1 LEGSSII
8 PNNNFNNVDTN
19 NNRYQNKSL
28 DVGCGLNDSRIFYG
42 GDNADD
48 DDAHDD
54 YDDDADARLST
65 TKVYYG
71 PENATD
77 AILKFIDRAKV
88 KIDSCINSV
97 APSVMI
103 EVDAIRE
110 KRVDSVKNRG
120 LKLRYVIDIT
130 KDNVDYVK
138 EMLGFSEI
146 RHLDGL
152 KGNFEVADQKEYVAV
167 ATLQAAQS
175 IPQLLF
181 SNLPEIVEQQQ
192 FVFDSF
198 WDRALPAEHR
208 IKEIEDGIAMP
219 VSLVFSNYTEA
230 VQTEFKMIKRAKK
243 EIQIMY
249 STVNAFHLQEKGGTL
264 QLLREVVEQNDHL
277 KVSILTPIDASIRE
291 SSSLRLLTRY
301 GPNIQVQDIAPS
313 IGIKIK
319 TLVVDRKESLV
330 MELIHTREEVAT
342 ATIGFSIYSNS
353 EPTVL
358 SYSSIFE
365 VLYDQSV
372 LFQQLD
378 QNDKVKSEFINVAAH
393 ELRTPIMPILNGV
406 EILEE
411 KLGDRKIEFQRELD
425 MITRNASRLQNL
437 AESILQ
443 VSRIESGSFSLDIQN
458 NVDLHKLVS
467 QVIEDIEKKYAYKE
481 KSNKVSI
488 LFLPFDGNNNNN
500 HNNNSIKSSTSK
512 SSSTNSRYDGIAK
525 MEAAAE
531 VKTATGD
538 AKMEATA
545 DAKEVQKGRQQQEKR
560 QVHPPNNGPN
570 HLLYVDCDP
579 QKISQVIFNLLDNAM
594 KFTTDGKIVVSTS
607 LMGESTHSPS
617 ASPGE
622 NVPST
627 ATTDGGSGNVHGV
640 NHREDNN
647 GDSGSNHIERRKRD
661 AVLVTV
667 EDTGRGVNSKIK
679 DQLFEKFV
687 TKSNQGTGLG
697 LYLSRK
703 IVEKHGGR
711 IWFEETNNSGNNNH
725 DDNSY
730 SSNNNNNNNKNKDK
744 GINEILH
751 HLGNDKRIG
760 ATFKFVIPASMSAHL
775 SEKDMPEKKR

>member
-1 LEGSSII
+1 
-8 PNNNFNNVDTN
+8 
-19 NNRYQNKSL
+19 
-28 DVGCGLNDSRIFYG
+28 
-42 GDNADD
+42 
-48 DDAHDD
+48 
-54 YDDDADARLST
+54 
-65 TKVYYG
+65 
-71 PENATD
+71 
-77 AILKFIDRAKV
+77 
-88 KIDSCINSV
+88 
-97 APSVMI
+97 
-103 EVDAIRE
+103 
-110 KRVDSVKNRG
+110 
-120 LKLRYVIDIT
+120 
-130 KDNVDYVK
+130 
-138 EMLGFSEI
+138 MLGFSEI

-152 KGNFEVADQKEYVAV
+152 KGNFEVADHKEYVAV

-219 VSLVFSNYTEA
+219 VSLVFSSYTDA

-264 QLLREVVEQNDHL
+264 QLLREVVEQNDNL

-319 TLVVDRKESLV
+319 TLVVDRKESMV

-411 KLGDRKIEFQRELD
+411 KLGERKIEFQRELD

-500 HNNNSIKSSTSK
+500 SSSTSK
-512 SSSTNSRYDGIAK
+512 SSSSTKSRYDGGAK
-525 MEAAAE
+525 AEDAKTAAAE
-531 VKTATGD
+531 
-538 AKMEATA
+538 
-545 DAKEVQKGRQQQEKR
+545 AKEVQKGRQQQDKR
-560 QVHPPNNGPN
+560 QVHPTKNGPN

-594 KFTTDGKIVVSTS
+594 KFTTDGKIIVSTS
-607 LMGESTHSPS
+607 LMGESTHSHS
-617 ASPGE
+617 ASLGE
-622 NVPST
+622 NVPNT
-627 ATTDGGSGNVHGV
+627 VTTDGSGNGDGV
-640 NHREDNN
+640 NHSEDNG
-647 GDSGSNHIERRKRD
+647 GDSGGNHIKRRKRD

-725 DDNSY
+725 DDNS
-730 SSNNNNNNNKNKDK
+730 NNKNNKDE

-775 SEKDMPEKKR
+775 SEKDMPEKK

>member
-1 LEGSSII
+1 
-8 PNNNFNNVDTN
+8 
-19 NNRYQNKSL
+19 
-28 DVGCGLNDSRIFYG
+28 
-42 GDNADD
+42 
-48 DDAHDD
+48 
-54 YDDDADARLST
+54 
-65 TKVYYG
+65 
-71 PENATD
+71 
-77 AILKFIDRAKV
+77 
-88 KIDSCINSV
+88 
-97 APSVMI
+97 
-103 EVDAIRE
+103 
-110 KRVDSVKNRG
+110 
-120 LKLRYVIDIT
+120 
-130 KDNVDYVK
+130 
-138 EMLGFSEI
+138 
-146 RHLDGL
+146 LDGL

-219 VSLVFSNYTEA
+219 VSLVFSDYKEA
-230 VQTEFKMIKRAKK
+230 VQTEFKMIKSAKK

-264 QLLREVVEQNDHL
+264 QLLREMVEQNDNL
-277 KVSILTPIDASIRE
+277 KVSILTPIDDSIRQ

-411 KLGDRKIEFQRELD
+411 KLGERKIEFQRELD

-512 SSSTNSRYDGIAK
+512 SSSTNIRYDGIAK
-525 MEAAAE
+525 MEAAA
-531 VKTATGD
+531 V
-538 AKMEATA
+538 
-545 DAKEVQKGRQQQEKR
+545 
-560 QVHPPNNGPN
+560 
-570 HLLYVDCDP
+570 
-579 QKISQVIFNLLDNAM
+579 
-594 KFTTDGKIVVSTS
+594 
-607 LMGESTHSPS
+607 
-617 ASPGE
+617 
-622 NVPST
+622 
-627 ATTDGGSGNVHGV
+627 
-640 NHREDNN
+640 
-647 GDSGSNHIERRKRD
+647 
-661 AVLVTV
+661 
-667 EDTGRGVNSKIK
+667 
-679 DQLFEKFV
+679 
-687 TKSNQGTGLG
+687 
-697 LYLSRK
+697 
-703 IVEKHGGR
+703 
-711 IWFEETNNSGNNNH
+711 
-725 DDNSY
+725 
-730 SSNNNNNNNKNKDK
+730 
-744 GINEILH
+744 
-751 HLGNDKRIG
+751 
-760 ATFKFVIPASMSAHL
+760 
-775 SEKDMPEKKR
+775 

>member
-1 LEGSSII
+1 
-8 PNNNFNNVDTN
+8 
-19 NNRYQNKSL
+19 
-28 DVGCGLNDSRIFYG
+28 
-42 GDNADD
+42 
-48 DDAHDD
+48 
-54 YDDDADARLST
+54 
-65 TKVYYG
+65 
-71 PENATD
+71 
-77 AILKFIDRAKV
+77 
-88 KIDSCINSV
+88 
-97 APSVMI
+97 
-103 EVDAIRE
+103 
-110 KRVDSVKNRG
+110 
-120 LKLRYVIDIT
+120 
-130 KDNVDYVK
+130 
-138 EMLGFSEI
+138 
-146 RHLDGL
+146 
-152 KGNFEVADQKEYVAV
+152 
-167 ATLQAAQS
+167 
-175 IPQLLF
+175 
-181 SNLPEIVEQQQ
+181 
-192 FVFDSF
+192 
-198 WDRALPAEHR
+198 
-208 IKEIEDGIAMP
+208 
-219 VSLVFSNYTEA
+219 
-230 VQTEFKMIKRAKK
+230 
-243 EIQIMY
+243 MY

-264 QLLREVVEQNDHL
+264 QLLREMVEQNDNL
-277 KVSILTPIDASIRE
+277 KVSILTPIDDSIRQ

-622 NVPST
+622 NVPNT

-775 SEKDMPEKKR
+775 SEKDMPEKNDEEK

>member
-1 LEGSSII
+1 MEGSSII

-19 NNRYQNKSL
+19 NNRLQNKSP
-28 DVGCGLNDSRIFYG
+28 DVGYGLKDSRIFYG
-42 GDNADD
+42 GDNA
-48 DDAHDD
+48 
-54 YDDDADARLST
+54 YDDDASIPT

-120 LKLRYVIDIT
+120 LKLRYVTDIT
-130 KDNVDYVK
+130 KDNVEYVR

-198 WDRALPAEHR
+198 WNRALPAEHR

-219 VSLVFSNYTEA
+219 VSLVFSDFKEA
-230 VQTEFKMIKRAKK
+230 VHREFEMIKRAKK

-264 QLLREVVEQNDHL
+264 QLLREVVEQNDNL
-277 KVSILTPIDASIRE
+277 KVSLLTPIDASIRE
-291 SSSLRLLTRY
+291 SSSLKLLTRY

-411 KLGDRKIEFQRELD
+411 KLGERKIEFQRELD

-458 NVDLHKLVS
+458 NVDLHKLIS

-481 KSNKVSI
+481 KANKVSI

-500 HNNNSIKSSTSK
+500 NSSTS
-512 SSSTNSRYDGIAK
+512 SRYEGIAK
-525 MEAAAE
+525 TAAE
-531 VKTATGD
+531 AKT
-538 AKMEATA
+538 ATA
-545 DAKEVQKGRQQQEKR
+545 DAIQAQKGRQQQEKR
-560 QVHPPNNGPN
+560 QVQTPKNGPN

-579 QKISQVIFNLLDNAM
+579 QKISQVVFNLLDNAM

-607 LMGESTHSPS
+607 LMGKSTHSPS

-627 ATTDGGSGNVHGV
+627 ATTDGSGNGDGV
-640 NHREDNN
+640 MNNSEDNG
-647 GDSGSNHIERRKRD
+647 GDSGGGNQIERRKRD

-725 DDNSY
+725 DDNS
-730 SSNNNNNNNKNKDK
+730 SSNNNNNKKNKDED
-744 GINEILH
+744 INEILH

-760 ATFKFVIPASMSAHL
+760 ATFKFVIPVSMSAHL
-775 SEKDMPEKKR
+775 PEKDMPEKKR

>member
-8 PNNNFNNVDTN
+8 PNNNFNDVDAN

-28 DVGCGLNDSRIFYG
+28 DVGYGSKDNLIFYDG
-42 GDNADD
+42 H
-48 DDAHDD
+48 DA
-54 YDDDADARLST
+54 YDDDASIST

-110 KRVDSVKNRG
+110 KRIGSVKNRG
-120 LKLRYVIDIT
+120 LKLRYVTDIT
-130 KDNVDYVK
+130 KDNVEYVR

-167 ATLQAAQS
+167 ATLKAAQS

-219 VSLVFSNYTEA
+219 VSLVFSNYMDA
-230 VQTEFKMIKRAKK
+230 VQMEFAMIKRAKK

-264 QLLREVVEQNDHL
+264 QLLKEVVEQNDSL

-291 SSSLRLLTRY
+291 SSSLRLLTGN

-411 KLGDRKIEFQRELD
+411 KLGERKIEFQRELD

-458 NVDLHKLVS
+458 NVDLHNLVC
-467 QVIEDIEKKYAYKE
+467 QAIEDIEKKYAYKE

-488 LFLPFDGNNNNN
+488 LFLPFDGNNSK
-500 HNNNSIKSSTSK
+500 HSSSS
-512 SSSTNSRYDGIAK
+512 SSSTDGRYDSSAK
-525 MEAAAE
+525 AEEEEAKAE
-531 VKTATGD
+531 EEAKT
-538 AKMEATA
+538 EEA
-545 DAKEVQKGRQQQEKR
+545 DAKHAQKGRQQQEKR
-560 QVHPPNNGPN
+560 QVPLPKNGPN

-579 QKISQVIFNLLDNAM
+579 QKISQVVFNLLDNAM
-594 KFTTDGKIVVSTS
+594 KFTSDGKIVVSTS
-607 LMGESTHSPS
+607 VMGESTHSPS
-617 ASPGE
+617 ASPGKDM
-622 NVPST
+622 PST
-627 ATTDGGSGNVHGV
+627 ATTDGGNGGGV
-640 NHREDNN
+640 NNSEDNGGNN
-647 GDSGSNHIERRKRD
+647 GGNHIERRKKD
-661 AVLVTV
+661 TVLVTV

-711 IWFEETNNSGNNNH
+711 IWFEETNNSGNHNNS
-725 DDNSY
+725 NSK
-730 SSNNNNNNNKNKDK
+730 KNKDE
-744 GINEILH
+744 GIGEMLH

-760 ATFKFVIPASMSAHL
+760 ATFKFVIPVSMSAHL
-775 SEKDMPEKKR
+775 PEKDMPKKNNEE

>member
-1 LEGSSII
+1 M
-8 PNNNFNNVDTN
+8 PNNSNFNNIDTN
-19 NNRYQNKSL
+19 NDNGYQNKTLSL
-28 DVGCGLNDSRIFYG
+28 NPGLSNSSGFYG
-42 GDNADD
+42 DDNKDSDGA
-48 DDAHDD
+48 AA
-54 YDDDADARLST
+54 ADAGIPT

-71 PENATD
+71 PDNAD
-77 AILKFIDRAKV
+77 NAILNFIDGAKV

-97 APSVMI
+97 APSVII
-103 EVDAIRE
+103 EVDAIRGR
-110 KRVDSVKNRG
+110 RVDAVKNRG
-120 LKLRYVIDIT
+120 LKLRYVTDIT

-138 EMLGFSEI
+138 EMLTFSEI

-152 KGNFEVADQKEYVAV
+152 KGNFEVADQREYVAV

-181 SNLPEIVEQQQ
+181 SNLPEVVEQQQ

-198 WDRALPAEHR
+198 WSRASPAEHKIR
-208 IKEIEDGIAMP
+208 EIEDGVAMP
-219 VSLVFSNYTEA
+219 VSMVFSDFNDA
-230 VQTEFKMIKRAKK
+230 VQKEFEMISRAKR

-264 QLLREVVEQNDHL
+264 QLLKEMVERNDNL
-277 KVSILTPIDASIRE
+277 KINILTPIDASIRE
-291 SSSLRLLTRY
+291 SLSLRLLTKYR
-301 GPNIQVQDIAPS
+301 PNIQIQDIAPS

-378 QNDKVKSEFINVAAH
+378 QNDKIKSDFINVAAH

-411 KLGDRKIEFQRELD
+411 KLGERKIEFKRELD

-458 NVDLHKLVS
+458 NVDFHNLVS

-481 KSNKVSI
+481 KANKVSI
-488 LFLPFDGNNNNN
+488 LFLPFDD
-500 HNNNSIKSSTSK
+500 SRSSR
-512 SSSTNSRYDGIAK
+512 SSRDDGAK
-525 MEAAAE
+525 AEAEAETKAADT
-531 VKTATGD
+531 KQA
-538 AKMEATA
+538 
-545 DAKEVQKGRQQQEKR
+545 QKGQQQQEQQEHQQPHEQPIK
-560 QVHPPNNGPN
+560 NGPN
-570 HLLYVDCDP
+570 HLLYVDCDS

-594 KFTTDGKIVVSTS
+594 KFTTDGSIVVSTTIT
-607 LMGESTHSPS
+607 GESTSLPPS
-617 ASPGE
+617 LPPPSMDKSTPNAATADGSNEDRE
-622 NVPST
+622 NDKNND
-627 ATTDGGSGNVHGV
+627 DG
-640 NHREDNN
+640 DN
-647 GDSGSNHIERRKRD
+647 GDNHVDGQKKY

-667 EDTGRGVNSKIK
+667 QDTGVGINSKIK

-703 IVEKHGGR
+703 IVEEHGGR
-711 IWFEETNNSGNNNH
+711 IWFEETNDDGDNNGNG
-725 DDNSY
+725 
-730 SSNNNNNNNKNKDK
+730 NNKNKDE
-744 GINEILH
+744 GIDGILR
-751 HLGNDKRIG
+751 HLGNDKKIG
-760 ATFKFVIPASMSAHL
+760 ATFKFSIPVSLSTRHL
-775 SEKDMPEKKR
+775 HQ

>member
-1 LEGSSII
+1 MEGSSII
-8 PNNNFNNVDTN
+8 PNNNFNNVDSN
-19 NNRYQNKSL
+19 NNRYQNKSP
-28 DVGCGLNDSRIFYG
+28 DVDCGLKDSRIFYG
-42 GDNADD
+42 GDNAHDDD
-48 DDAHDD
+48 DDA
-54 YDDDADARLST
+54 RIST

-120 LKLRYVIDIT
+120 VKLRYVTDIT
-130 KDNVDYVK
+130 KDNVDYVR

-219 VSLVFSNYTEA
+219 VSLVFSSYTDA

-264 QLLREVVEQNDHL
+264 QLLREVVGQNDNL

-411 KLGDRKIEFQRELD
+411 KLGERKIEFQRELD

-467 QVIEDIEKKYAYKE
+467 QAIEDIEKKYAYKE

-500 HNNNSIKSSTSK
+500 RSSTSN
-512 SSSTNSRYDGIAK
+512 SSSCTNSRYDGIAK
-525 MEAAAE
+525 TTAAAE
-531 VKTATGD
+531 AKTATGD
-538 AKMEATA
+538 AKMEAA

-560 QVHPPNNGPN
+560 QIHPTKNGPN

-594 KFTTDGKIVVSTS
+594 KFTTDGKIIVSTS

-622 NVPST
+622 NVPNT
-627 ATTDGGSGNVHGV
+627 ATTDGGSGNVDGV
-640 NHREDNN
+640 NHSEDNGVDNN
-647 GDSGSNHIERRKRD
+647 GDNGGDHIERRKRD

-711 IWFEETNNSGNNNH
+711 IWFEETNNSCNNNH
-725 DDNSY
+725 DD
-730 SSNNNNNNNKNKDK
+730 SSNNNKKNKDE

-760 ATFKFVIPASMSAHL
+760 AIFKFVIPASMSAHL
-775 SEKDMPEKKR
+775 PEKDMPEKKR